1 MKAMATMA
9 PALAVPIAATSAVA
23 AIGGYA
29 FSGMSQAERFETYK
43 VALMGA
49 NVAYQFSA
57 LGLQAVN
64 HMADNMMSHAENYAI
79 ARMGNDNVNKVISLL
94 NRPHERTPIPP
105 SAIQAIMD
113 QVDAGESAKIP
124 LAIANGSPQQIDEV
138 QRDISAL
145 HDMYARFPDREAFNE
160 LLRMYMQQMR
170 QAAAQMN
177 ADPHIEFLPQRPKT
191 PSFFMRGSATPL
203 AIEDQMAE
211 AQRAEFGTPAAPLGD
226 PTVYVPGGESMSIGE
241 RRKQMEAAF
250 HQGAFRQPL
259 ALPMSA
265 QQAGMLRARENQ
277 FARAYNTNVPVGAMK
292 TDPRGAAYRRIAR
305 Y

>member
-1 MKAMATMA
+1 MQK
-9 PALAVPIAATSAVA
+9 
-23 AIGGYA
+23 
-29 FSGMSQAERFETYK
+29 
-43 VALMGA
+43 
-49 NVAYQFSA
+49 
-57 LGLQAVN
+57 
-64 HMADNMMSHAENYAI
+64 
-79 ARMGNDNVNKVISLL
+79 
-94 NRPHERTPIPP
+94 
-105 SAIQAIMD
+105 
-113 QVDAGESAKIP
+113 
-124 LAIANGSPQQIDEV
+124 
-138 QRDISAL
+138 DISAL